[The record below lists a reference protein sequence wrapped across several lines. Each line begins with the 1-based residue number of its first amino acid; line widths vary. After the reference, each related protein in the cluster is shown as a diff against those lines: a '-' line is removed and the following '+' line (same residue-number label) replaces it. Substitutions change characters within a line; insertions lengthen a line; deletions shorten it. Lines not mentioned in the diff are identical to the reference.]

1 MASLCGWMGSPVVE
15 FDSREVLEQM
25 ISCLASSNENPKF
38 ALAPNANLSCIGAE
52 DHKSLFESEDL
63 LIAIVGNAY
72 WVDVE
77 LSQESNRRGLAR
89 VFAEGYKQQGRKFL
103 EKLHG
108 SFALCVFELG
118 KGKAL
123 IAVDRIGIKALAYT
137 VAGEQFIFGSQI
149 TAILKHPAVSSD
161 IDPQSIFAYL
171 YFHMVPSPAT
181 INQGI
186 SKLLPGQY
194 LEFDRGK
201 ITRSFYWQPQ
211 YKEQSVRESVLT
223 DELHNEL
230 ESAIQR
236 CVDGNASTGAFLSGG
251 LDSSTVTGIFRK
263 LSGQKVDAFVI
274 GFDADGYDEMEF
286 ARASAKHFD
295 VNLIEYYLTPDDVV
309 DALPIIANAYDEPF
323 GNASAVPAYYCAKL
337 AREHG
342 KTCLLAGDGG
352 DELFAGNERYARQ
365 KIFELY
371 GYVPGALRRVIEPIA
386 FHTPFLG
393 KLKSYIEQA
402 RIPLPDRMETY
413 NFLHRTT
420 AEDILHPDFLSDI
433 NTAEP
438 LLDLREVYARAQT
451 ESIVKRM
458 LFLDLKFTLA
468 DNDLRKVNRM
478 CEIAGLEVR
487 YPLLDDNI
495 VGFSARIPS
504 QYLMRRFEIRSFFRR
519 ALADFLAPETL
530 SKSKHG
536 FGLPF
541 GLWLTEHHRLKDFA
555 NESLTS
561 LRKRNILNPHYL
573 DDIIKK
579 HQTGHAAYYG
589 VMIWILM
596 MLEQWLQAHKY

>member
-1 MASLCGWMGSPVVE
+1 MGSPIAE
-15 FDSREVLEQM
+15 LDNEVLLNQM
-25 ISCLASSNENPKF
+25 TSCLAGSGGNPKI
-38 ALAPNANLSCIGAE
+38 AITPNSNLGCIGGR
-52 DHKSLFESEDL
+52 DNNGLFESEDL
-63 LIAIVGNAY
+63 MIAIVGDMY
-72 WVDVE
+72 WVDPD
-77 LSQESNRRGLAR
+77 LCQASSSQGLIS
-89 VFAEGYKQQGRKFL
+89 VFAERYKQQGRSIL
-103 EKLHG
+103 EMLHG
-108 SFALCVFELG
+108 SFAVAIVEPR

-123 IAVDRIGIKALAYT
+123 IAVDRLGIQALAYT
-137 VAGEQFIFGSQI
+137 TVGDQFIFASQI
-149 TAILKHPAVSSD
+149 TAIVKHPSVSGK
-161 IDPQSIFAYL
+161 IDSQSIFAYL
-171 YFHMVPSPAT
+171 YFHMVPSPDT

-194 LEFDRGK
+194 LEFDRGA
-201 ITRSFYWQPQ
+201 ITHGFYWQPHYQ
-211 YKEQSVRESVLT
+211 ERSVRESMLV

-236 CVDGNASTGAFLSGG
+236 CVDSNDSTGVFLSGG

-263 LSGQKVDAFVI
+263 LSGQKIDAFVI
-274 GFDADGYDEMEF
+274 GFDAEGYDEMEF
-286 ARASAKHFD
+286 ARASARHFD

-309 DALPIIANAYDEPF
+309 DALPMIANAYDEPF

-337 AREHG
+337 ARDHG

-352 DELFAGNERYARQ
+352 DELFAGNERYAKQ

-371 GYVPGALRRVIEPIA
+371 GHVPGALRQVIEPLA
-386 FHTPFLG
+386 NATPFLG

-402 RIPLPDRMETY
+402 NIPLPDRMETY
-413 NFLHRTT
+413 NFLHRTP
-420 AEDILHPDFLSDI
+420 AEDVLHPDFLCDI
-433 NTAEP
+433 NTAKP
-438 LLDLREVYARAQT
+438 LLNLQEVYARAQT

-478 CEIAGLEVR
+478 CEAAGISVR

-495 VGFSARIPS
+495 VDFSARVPS

-519 ALADFLAPETL
+519 ALANFLAPETL

-541 GLWLTEHHRLKDFA
+541 GLWLNEHHRLKDFA

-561 LRKRNILNPHYL
+561 LRKRNILNPRYL
-573 DDIIKK
+573 DDIIKN

-596 MLEQWLQAHKY
+596 MLEQWLQVHEY